1 MVFVLPSSE
10 RSTRTNREELQMK
23 ITNTLIIADTSKVR
37 GVELHNLMVLNV
49 ELSIPPTADRFRY

>member
-1 MVFVLPSSE
+1 
-10 RSTRTNREELQMK
+10 MK

-37 GVELHNLMVLNV
+37 GIELHNLMVLNV